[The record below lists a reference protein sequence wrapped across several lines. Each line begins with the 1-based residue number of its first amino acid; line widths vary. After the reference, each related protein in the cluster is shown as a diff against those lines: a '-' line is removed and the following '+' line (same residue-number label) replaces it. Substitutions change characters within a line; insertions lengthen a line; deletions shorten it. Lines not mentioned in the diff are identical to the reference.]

1 MFFLLSVFFRLA
13 SSLAFVVPLVL
24 LLRSCR
30 PTLNNRNPLPK
41 NHSKRR
47 YMDPIVVTQEEENAG
62 EAEAAEQ
69 DLRQLSSAAT
79 AAAADAAA
87 SASRKTANGG
97 ELEMPPRRQ
106 RSSGD
111 EDGEDDEDD
120 EGDETE
126 SDSDS
131 EGGENDAPEEARTK
145 QQQQQQPQQE
155 NPDTAL
161 RLRAVA
167 DLERHFESVQSICDG
182 VTLPQALADLRA
194 TFAQAAA
201 DVAEAEVEAERESS
215 SSDPSSSSSP
225 SSSTTSFPPDVDALA
240 LLLRSGT
247 LPGEDK
253 LRAWRALRRASL
265 ARAVAAPWALSALA
279 LRTRVA
285 LNVLGRHL
293 FLAAHVPPPPP
304 AARTNGRLVPAAA
317 AAAASNSVSKAAQ
330 ERFLEWGHALPR
342 RGAARL
348 QRVASRAADSAF
360 ARFDLATEVC
370 PEDVLKA
377 LSEAHSAVETALLM
391 TAASSAAKMK
401 KKKGSSSG
409 SSNGSGATA
418 AAKNGDENENATAVT
433 LWRDLLLPA
442 PEEADRFFSE
452 AALAA
457 AAAAAAAEGVP
468 PPPFAAN
475 SFGGGH
481 PFPASVAADDALVR
495 GMASELAAALC
506 SPRFSSAAACAA
518 RGAAGAA
525 AKALQN
531 ALSPP
536 AAASGDDGEEGDFS
550 PSFSLPF
557 ARVVPRAA
565 AVGGALFDPDSA
577 PCADA
582 LKRVAASPEVME
594 LCAAVYSGML

>member
-1 MFFLLSVFFRLA
+1 
-13 SSLAFVVPLVL
+13 
-24 LLRSCR
+24 
-30 PTLNNRNPLPK
+30 
-41 NHSKRR
+41 
-47 YMDPIVVTQEEENAG
+47 
-62 EAEAAEQ
+62 
-69 DLRQLSSAAT
+69 
-79 AAAADAAA
+79 
-87 SASRKTANGG
+87 
-97 ELEMPPRRQ
+97 MPPRRE
-106 RSSGD
+106 RSGADDDDDESDNDDDGSDTGSDSCSDEENDDPSSGIPPPLATAK
-111 EDGEDDEDD
+111 E
-120 EGDETE
+120 
-126 SDSDS
+126 
-131 EGGENDAPEEARTK
+131 
-145 QQQQQQPQQE
+145 QQAHRE
-155 NPDTAL
+155 NPDSAL
-161 RLRAVA
+161 RARAVA

-201 DVAEAEVEAERESS
+201 DVAEAEAEAEKESS
-215 SSDPSSSSSP
+215 RSSDASSSSSASA
-225 SSSTTSFPPDVDALA
+225 SSASSPLSSATSTFPPDVDALA

-247 LPGEDK
+247 LAGEEK

-293 FLAAHVPPPPP
+293 FLAAHVPPPIEVSPKYSSGI
-304 AARTNGRLVPAAA
+304 NGGLIPAAA
-317 AAAASNSVSKAAQ
+317 AAATSNTNSVSKAAQ

-360 ARFDLATEVC
+360 ARFDLATEVR
-370 PEDVLKA
+370 PEEVLRA

-391 TAASSAAKMK
+391 TAARQGGGGGGGGKSG
-401 KKKGSSSG
+401 GSG
-409 SSNGSGATA
+409 DSNGGSPASS
-418 AAKNGDENENATAVT
+418 VP

-457 AAAAAAAEGVP
+457 ASAAAAAATDSFPPP

-475 SFGGGH
+475 EDLGQQENRV
-481 PFPASVAADDALVR
+481 PASVAADDALVR
-495 GMASELAAALC
+495 GMASELAAALS
-506 SPRFSSAAACAA
+506 SPRFSSAAASAA
-518 RGAAGAA
+518 RSAAGAA
-525 AKALQN
+525 ATALEN

-536 AAASGDDGEEGDFS
+536 VAAAAAAGAAAADDDDDGQAAAEKKKS
-550 PSFSLPF
+550 SFSLPF

-582 LKRVAASPEVME
+582 LKRVAASPEVLE